1 MDKTTAKRFLP
12 GLLLMLV
19 GCLWGISARAVER
32 TVTYTVS
39 SATAV
44 ATSGIAPSG
53 SSAKFVNT
61 CTVAK
66 DQLTGSTKMTL
77 TLSGY
82 TGLKITGLTLSMR
95 SNSSS
100 GAGYLDVK
108 AGTTQLAAIGKSSAA
123 LGFNNAAWHGSWS
136 TSYVNV
142 NVSLTDASYVIQD
155 NEDVVIVVGANTN
168 SLYCRSFTL
177 TYEEGPAT
185 PVLHTSHTSLS
196 FGKVETGTDKQ
207 QSFTLSGHNLTADA
221 SLSVTGSD
229 SEQFKIISPGVN
241 FAPVEGTIAET
252 DVTVTYAPTATGAH
266 TATLTIASGE
276 ITKEIALSGTGIAP
290 LVHYTVSWRVN
301 GEAYTA
307 GTPTTDVTDGGKV
320 TTLPTTPTAI
330 GDNVFVGWTNMEIS
344 TAQDDAPAVLF
355 TTAADAPAVTSDV
368 TYYAVYA
375 IEKTGNTVWK
385 RIKTLAEIT
394 DGSYVIK
401 NANFILPSTYTGG
414 SKTPGVVTAPTIT
427 GEIMTGVVGASMI
440 WSFKSTG
447 ATNQFY
453 IKNADGNYL
462 YETNNND
469 GIRVGSTTDRW
480 TFTVNTTDY
489 FSMQG
494 AKNERYCATYKSQ
507 DWRSYLSATHS
518 NYANGGR
525 LELYKKTIGKAYS
538 DYATTVSG
546 NTLEARNLSFGETT
560 AFDVYGTTFTAP
572 TLSGATVGVT
582 YTSSNEAV
590 ATVNVTTGEI
600 TLGTAFGTTTITAA
614 ADKNADYLAGEV
626 SYTLSVWPTSITGI
640 KQLFTSTTAVDFK
653 DELNNATITYVN
665 GNNVYLQ
672 DDKAAIL
679 MYLSSHTLTAGKS
692 YTGRVTG
699 QGKLYN
705 GLHEITVID
714 LSGITPAD
722 NTKAPKTVTLAAL
735 NANFD
740 AYESMYV
747 KVKGVT
753 TGTFTTSG
761 SYQLATI
768 TQETDELQLKAP
780 STLSLIENNDYD
792 FVGFPGCYNS
802 DKQFNIWEEGQA
814 INRGKFSANL
824 AFEQESYTVEIDKTV
839 VVKATNASDAAIEY
853 SVEGNNCTINATT
866 GEFTATATGTY
877 TVTAVCA
884 ATETYIGG
892 TTTCQVVVTPLVTNL
907 HPTVLYK
914 QITSKTEFVN
924 GGVYLIACE
933 KWGEAM
939 GALDASNNHVSS
951 SDAITI
957 KDDKGFKYYDGGVN
971 ASGLPYEITI
981 SQAEDGTYNLYHAEG
996 QYINGTGG
1004 TDFRFSETGSA
1015 GWSVAFNSSN
1025 VQISHRSKT
1034 NSYIQRHS
1042 TEANKYYKNY
1052 ASGNIPVQL
1061 YQKVIE
1067 MNIHAKVKGYT
1078 TFAADFAYVM
1088 PAGLTG
1094 KTVSVGADGALKID
1108 DAFQAGETVPALIP
1122 LLVRTSDAYA
1132 AEEAKKTYY
1141 PVVTTKDVRVADAA
1155 VSELLANNNLEYYRT
1170 DEGMTSSRKL
1180 SSPCY
1185 YKLSVDNEGNNPGFY
1200 WGAADG
1206 APFKMN
1212 NGSTAYLACNAANEA
1227 AAAYFIDENG
1237 AAAIEGAP
1245 IAEPLSKDAVI
1256 YNLQGIRVH
1265 AKNLQRGIYIVNGRK
1280 TVVK

>member
-1 MDKTTAKRFLP
+1 M
-12 GLLLMLV
+12 
-19 GCLWGISARAVER
+19 
-32 TVTYTVS
+32 
-39 SATAV
+39 
-44 ATSGIAPSG
+44 
-53 SSAKFVNT
+53 
-61 CTVAK
+61 
-66 DQLTGSTKMTL
+66 
-77 TLSGY
+77 
-82 TGLKITGLTLSMR
+82 
-95 SNSSS
+95 SSS
-100 GAGYLDVK
+100 KLPPPGA
-108 AGTTQLAAIGKSSAA
+108 
-123 LGFNNAAWHGSWS
+123 
-136 TSYVNV
+136 
-142 NVSLTDASYVIQD
+142 
-155 NEDVVIVVGANTN
+155 
-168 SLYCRSFTL
+168 
-177 TYEEGPAT
+177 
-185 PVLHTSHTSLS
+185 
-196 FGKVETGTDKQ
+196 
-207 QSFTLSGHNLTADA
+207 
-221 SLSVTGSD
+221 
-229 SEQFKIISPGVN
+229 N
-241 FAPVEGTIAET
+241 FAPVDGTIAET

-276 ITKEIALSGTGIAP
+276 ITKEIALDGTGIAP

-307 GTPTTDVTDGGKV
+307 GTPTTDVTEGSKV
-320 TTLPTTPTAI
+320 TTLPTTPQAI

-375 IEKTGNTVWK
+375 IETPGNTVWK

-401 NANFILPSTYTGG
+401 NANFILPSDYTG
-414 SKTPGVVTAPTIT
+414 SSNAPKVKTAPTIT

-440 WSFKSTG
+440 WSFKSAG
-447 ATNQFY
+447 AANQFY

-462 YETNNND
+462 YEIKANN
-469 GIRVGSTTDRW
+469 GIRVGNTTDWW

-494 AKNERYCATYKSQ
+494 VNNKRYCATYNSQ
-507 DWRSYLSATHS
+507 DWRSYDSATHS
-518 NYANGGR
+518 NYANGGK
-525 LELYKKTIGKAYS
+525 LELYKQTIGKAYS
-538 DYATTVSG
+538 VYATTVSG

-560 AFDVYGTTFTAP
+560 VFDVYGTTFTAP
-572 TLSGATVGVT
+572 TLTGATVGVT

-590 ATVNVTTGEI
+590 ATVNDTTGEI

-614 ADKNADYLAGEV
+614 ADKNADYLAGEAF
-626 SYTLSVWPTSITGI
+626 YTLSVWPTSITGI

-653 DELNNATITYVN
+653 AELKNATITYVN

-705 GLHEITVID
+705 GLHEIIAID

-722 NTKAPKTVTLAAL
+722 NTKAPTTVTLAEL
-735 NANFD
+735 NANFG

-747 KVKGVT
+747 KVEGVT

-761 SYQLATI
+761 SYQLTTI

-1141 PVVTTKDVRVADAA
+1141 PVVTTKDVSVADAA